1 MTTGVACPL
10 VIPQFFNN
18 LGEPAVG
25 GSVLTQV
32 GGINAATYQDS
43 GLTTALPNPIPL
55 NSRGEVS
62 NAIGASCQLFLT
74 PNTVYTFTLYDANGN
89 QLWVATYVNGVQVI
103 LSQATIGALL
113 YPQTAA
119 EIAAGVTPSAYQYYY
134 GNVLRYGADPTGT
147 NDSSAAFT
155 NAGQVAMVY
164 GGEVYIPAPSNYYLL
179 QHNINWAQSPTQTY
193 VGGFNVRMDGNPHSG
208 LNSPQGTIHAKHIDV
223 AVFDLTGNN
232 AVQFYDL
239 CVTTDTAT
247 YPQTCFLS
255 ARNSSG
261 ASLKLRY
268 QNCRVYGSF
277 SVAVYY
283 DYGSEDDILI
293 GCDFENY
300 STNTN
305 TGPAGEA
312 PAVCVWTSHNISGL
326 TSPNVTIATG
336 AQSCLH
342 HHVIGGD
349 YAYQGDVVTSGAA
362 IFYLEEI
369 SFLKIDH
376 PWTAANNGGSIVYV
390 DPTNGASSNISL
402 VDIEVENGAAP
413 TYGVLFGEPASGQ
426 SPTNW
431 LIDSCYFAGVTSPL
445 TTSVNTTCD
454 SFRIR
459 NISGGADGIS
469 VGGPLSYCTFDTDAV
484 ELSLG
489 AVSNCVFIGAR
500 NNWNFNGTIT
510 ACKIV
515 DTSAASSRT
524 WTPSAGSFTGTGVGF
539 ADTEY
544 TTDGTRCTVTFDV
557 SASGG
562 NLAYTAGTAIT
573 GLPFPATRTPGLVS
587 VYDFTGTTYIGSGWV
602 DGNGLHLA
610 NSITSTAH
618 VFFIEAQ
625 YFVG

>member
-119 EIAAGVTPSAYQYYY
+119 EIAAGVTPTSLWYPEM
-134 GNVLRYGADPTGT
+134 NVLRYGATGGGSI
-147 NDSSAAFT
+147 NDSAAFQAAI
-155 NAGQVAMVY
+155 NVAKVA
-164 GGEVYIPAPSNYYLL
+164 GGEVFIPKPSVYYLL
-179 QHNINWAQSPTQTY
+179 TSALDCTVSASATY
-193 VGGFNVRMDGNPHSG
+193 TAGFTVRMEGNPHFSA
-208 LNSPQGTIHAKHIDV
+208 NSPSGSIYAQHTSH
-223 AVFDLTGNN
+223 VFDCTGNS
-232 AVQFYDL
+232 AIDFYDL
-239 CVTTDTAT
+239 CVSTNASTT
-247 YPQTCFLS
+247 PQTCFLL
-255 ARNSSG
+255 ARNTSG
-261 ASLKLRY
+261 ASQVFRFF
-268 QNCRVYGSF
+268 NCRVFGYF
-277 SVAVYY
+277 SVSLFYN
-283 DYGSEDDILI
+283 YGSEDEQLI
-293 GCDFENY
+293 GCYFENY
-300 STNTN
+300 AATANGFNNAQYPKVCTWTANNIAAVTSIN
-305 TGPAGEA
+305 AG
-312 PAVCVWTSHNISGL
+312 I
-326 TSPNVTIATG
+326 IATG
-336 AQSCLH
+336 AQSTRH
-342 HHVIGGD
+342 HHVVGGNF
-349 YAYQGDVVTSGAA
+349 ANAGAQASSDV
-362 IFYLEEI
+362 FYLDQCF
-369 SFLKIDH
+369 FLEVLH
-376 PWTAANNGGSIVYV
+376 AWVACASGRAIVYV
-390 DPTNGASSNISL
+390 DPTNGTSSSISL
-402 VDIEVENGAAP
+402 IDLETEAGAAP
-413 TYGVLFGEPASGQ
+413 AEFVQFSNPASGQ
-426 SPTNW
+426 TPVNW
-431 LIDSCYFAGVTSPL
+431 LLESCSCDIATYVLNAGV
-445 TTSVNTTCD
+445 NITC
-454 SFRIR
+454 SGFRIR
-459 NISGGADGIS
+459 NCYSTGGGINISGTLGYS
-469 VGGPLSYCTFDTDAV
+469 FVECDA
-484 ELSLG
+484 LALTI
-489 AVSNCVFIGAR
+489 ATVSNSTIIGSSAG
-500 NNWNFNGTIT
+500 WTIT
-510 ACKIV
+510 TRTASKFL
-515 DTSAASSRT
+515 DTSAATSRT

-544 TTDGTRCTVTFDV
+544 TTDGTRCTVSFDV